1 MPTNVSAERKALIA
15 AYGAEIVDSDALEGS
30 DGAILMARDILAAD
44 RDAYFSPDQ
53 YNNPSNWRAHHDT
66 TGPEIWA
73 QTGGRVTHF
82 VAGLGTSGTFTGTAR
97 RLHEYNAAIRCI
109 SVEPDGPWHGL
120 EGMKHM
126 ATAIVPGIHDPSV
139 ADEHTAVATEDA
151 YAVARELGRREG
163 ILAGHSAGAALVAV
177 RDLARRID
185 GGVIV
190 TILSDGGDRYLS
202 TRLYGEREE

>member
-1 MPTNVSAERKALIA
+1 VMPTNVSAERKAMVA
-15 AYGAEIVDSDALEGS
+15 AYGAEIVYSDALEGS
-30 DGAILMARDILAAD
+30 DGAILMARDLLAAD

-53 YNNPSNWRAHHDT
+53 YNNPSNWRAHYDT

-120 EGMKHM
+120 EGM
-126 ATAIVPGIHDPSV
+126 IHDPSV
-139 ADEHTAVATEDA
+139 ADERTAVATEDA

-177 RDLARRID
+177 RDLARRIR

-202 TRLYGEREE
+202 TGLYGEREE